1 MSINLDVWQQ
11 MSWFAIQSKSRQEGF
26 AAARVAKLDLAVFLP
41 QIQEEQSTRS
51 GLRKL
56 TKALFPGYFFA
67 RFCPLKSLEV
77 VRYAPGVSR
86 VVSSGRFPIAVASE
100 ILSSIYEQ
108 IEPDGFIRLNSR
120 DFQPGDKVIIQQ
132 GPFQGWIGEVQREQ
146 NGGRRVMILL
156 EAIQQ
161 ARLSIEKPWLSAA
174 ALV

>member
-1 MSINLDVWQQ
+1 
-11 MSWFAIQSKSRQEGF
+11 
-26 AAARVAKLDLAVFLP
+26 
-41 QIQEEQSTRS
+41 
-51 GLRKL
+51 
-56 TKALFPGYFFA
+56 
-67 RFCPLKSLEV
+67 
-77 VRYAPGVSR
+77 
-86 VVSSGRFPIAVASE
+86 VSSGRFPIAVASE